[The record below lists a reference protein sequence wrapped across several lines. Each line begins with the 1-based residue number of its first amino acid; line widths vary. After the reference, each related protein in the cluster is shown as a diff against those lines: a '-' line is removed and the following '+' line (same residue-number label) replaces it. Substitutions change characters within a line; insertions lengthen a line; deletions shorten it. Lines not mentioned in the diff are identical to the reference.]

1 MRALFT
7 ATNLVFYLKCS
18 ELQLE
23 KLQEGSGLIKFIFI
37 KKLAVYRGKAREYG
51 KTTQRCGFTWDMDS

>member
-1 MRALFT
+1 MRALFI

-51 KTTQRCGFTWDMDS
+51 KTT